1 MDVVRARWN
10 FVGLIVAGLREVECV
25 CVTPMNTI
33 EMQIGLLA
41 RRYRVAKGVR
51 HQE

>member
-25 CVTPMNTI
+25 CHPDEHDRDANWIIGKTI
-33 EMQIGLLA
+33 
-41 RRYRVAKGVR
+41 
-51 HQE
+51 